1 VATRII
7 QQALDEAMRHDPR
20 ETVPQRV
27 RFSDAMTG
35 TILVVRQTSRARRPV
50 TWADLAES
58 GLAFLAFYIDWESQG
73 FSFLIEEYSGAT
85 WTKIGS
91 GSLWQPR
98 IPCRSSLL

>member
-1 VATRII
+1 
-7 QQALDEAMRHDPR
+7 M
-20 ETVPQRV
+20 PQRV
-27 RFSDAMTG
+27 QFSDVQTE

-50 TWADLAES
+50 TWAELAQS

-73 FSFLIEEYSGAT
+73 FFFLIEEHSGAT

-91 GSLWQPR
+91 GSLWRPR